1 MNRKYNSK
9 NFIFHNIAV
18 LRPYMNASNFQKID
32 ISKVRWN
39 EIAMY
44 LKTRNTLDCRNKIVT
59 LLQIFF
65 HAEGKELD
73 ELIVEFFIVHKFQS
87 EHEINWKEWE
97 GKENSAEQAKN
108 RYMIMKKMV
117 EGRSVMPFK
126 EIVLELKKRVDK
138 RNSTKSVEKKGKSR
152 PKLIEVI
159 EEE

>member
-1 MNRKYNSK
+1 VINRKYNSK

-32 ISKVRWN
+32 ISKIRWN

-59 LLQIFF
+59 FLQIFF

-87 EHEINWKEWE
+87 EHEINWKEW
-97 GKENSAEQAKN
+97 KNKDISSEQAKN

-126 EIVLELKKRVDK
+126 EIVLELKNRVDK
-138 RNSTKSVEKKGKSR
+138 RKSAKSVEKKGKSR
-152 PKLIEVI
+152 VKVVEVI
-159 EEE
+159 E